1 MILTLKGAKRL
12 AYANYDR
19 GGDYV
24 IELLTDEEIEEM
36 FCVPGGRRAMYRY
49 MRSVCAMRSFIEG
62 ACMV

>member
-49 MRSVCAMRSFIEG
+49 MRSVCEMRSFIEG